1 MHTTIEID
9 IEDAIKNLRL
19 TEREHLSKKM
29 VKDNLDVSGII
40 EAAKE
45 VLNETIDAE
54 KAIASQIK
62 YLKERA
68 KLNDGDWMNADF
80 AKGIGFAP
88 QDGICYNCHKQI
100 YDNAIVKQRNWKTGE
115 LEEVVSKGISVE
127 KASTELTTGCP
138 HCHRSFVD

>member
-45 VLNETIDAE
+45 AGYDEDDI
-54 KAIASQIK
+54 
-62 YLKERA
+62 LKEIDDDTIINY
-68 KLNDGDWMNADF
+68 LS
-80 AKGIGFAP
+80 
-88 QDGICYNCHKQI
+88 KQGYTI
-100 YDNAIVKQRNWKTGE
+100 
-115 LEEVVSKGISVE
+115 LE
-127 KASTELTTGCP
+127 
-138 HCHRSFVD
+138 